1 MFSLETQG
9 NIAMYIIIIIL
20 SFVLSV
26 LTKIAFTN
34 DDQKSSYSN
43 YIYLFGPIILLCI
56 PIIWM
61 ITILTRLGSINPS
74 SISQL
79 NTLHNYNYYA
89 LFFQILMVVGILSNI
104 KHKKYISNGLL
115 FMGILIIVTMANA
128 WTINIYSQFINN
140 NVTDDAFI
148 PIEIQ

>member
-1 MFSLETQG
+1 MISNNIYYFVISLIFASLIIMQMFSLETQG

-61 ITILTRLGSINPS
+61 ITILTRLGI
-74 SISQL
+74 
-79 NTLHNYNYYA
+79 
-89 LFFQILMVVGILSNI
+89 
-104 KHKKYISNGLL
+104 
-115 FMGILIIVTMANA
+115 
-128 WTINIYSQFINN
+128 
-140 NVTDDAFI
+140 D
-148 PIEIQ
+148 

>member
-1 MFSLETQG
+1 ML
-9 NIAMYIIIIIL
+9 Y
-20 SFVLSV
+20 
-26 LTKIAFTN
+26 
-34 DDQKSSYSN
+34 
-43 YIYLFGPIILLCI
+43 
-56 PIIWM
+56 
-61 ITILTRLGSINPS
+61 
-74 SISQL
+74 
-79 NTLHNYNYYA
+79 
-89 LFFQILMVVGILSNI
+89 FFQILMVVGILSNI